1 VKQICFST
9 CKQTASPNLI
19 PLANPSKQRHKG
31 EQKHNDEFER
41 WEMALVSEGY
51 FTGKAFPTSLKAKRT
66 DH

>member
-1 VKQICFST
+1 
-9 CKQTASPNLI
+9 LI

-31 EQKHNDEFER
+31 EQKQNDEFER

-51 FTGKAFPTSLKAKRT
+51 FSGKALPTSLKAKRT